1 MEGKDGDMAQSRLR
15 VAIVD
20 DDAGVRRALAR
31 LLRAS
36 SFDPVTYGS
45 GLEFLDSLGARLP
58 DCLVV
63 DLQMPEMTGL
73 EVQQHLVKAGIRIP
87 TIVITAHDGL
97 GTRERCR
104 SAGAAAYLLKPLQ
117 EGPLISAINA
127 ATGQVGRA

>member
-45 GLEFLDSLGARLP
+45 GLEFLDLLGARLP

-73 EVQQHLVKAGIRIP
+73 EVQQHLVKAGIRDSDNY
-87 TIVITAHDGL
+87 HYG
-97 GTRERCR
+97 
-104 SAGAAAYLLKPLQ
+104 S
-117 EGPLISAINA
+117 
-127 ATGQVGRA
+127 

>member
-1 MEGKDGDMAQSRLR
+1 MAEYRLR

-36 SFDPVTYGS
+36 AFDPVTYGS
-45 GLEFLDSLGARLP
+45 GVEFLDSLGARLP

-73 EVQQHLVKAGIRIP
+73 EVQQRLVKAGIKIP
-87 TIVITAHDGL
+87 IIIMTAHDGL

-117 EGPLISAINA
+117 QTLLISAINA
-127 ATGQVGRA
+127 ATGRAARRSE

>member
-1 MEGKDGDMAQSRLR
+1 MPQYRLR

-20 DDAGVRRALAR
+20 DDAAVRRGLAR

-45 GLEFLDSLGARLP
+45 GAEFLDSLDARLP
-58 DCLVV
+58 ECLIV

-73 EVQQHLVKAGIRIP
+73 ELQQHLVKAGIRIP

-104 SAGAAAYLLKPLQ
+104 SAGAVAYLLKPLQ
-117 EGPLISAINA
+117 GGPLISAINA
-127 ATGQVGRA
+127 ATGRAGQA

>member
-1 MEGKDGDMAQSRLR
+1 MAQNRPR

-20 DDAGVRRALAR
+20 DDAAVRRALAR

-45 GLEFLDSLGARLP
+45 AAEFLASIGARLP
-58 DCLVV
+58 ECLVV

-73 EVQQHLVKAGIRIP
+73 ELQQHLVKAGISIP

-117 EGPLISAINA
+117 EAPLISAINA
-127 ATGQVGRA
+127 ATERAGRA